1 MSEALSYDELATRLS
16 VAEQTLGAIQRGE
29 VDALVVSADGGPRIY
44 TLDGADAFYRVL
56 IEQMP
61 VGAAAVR
68 PDGSVLYANGA
79 FADMLGLPL
88 QSLIGG
94 ALRDFGRDE
103 RDRAL
108 LDDLLAA
115 GRARSAGD
123 LALRGPDRSIDVE
136 LSIQPV
142 GPGGGDALCV
152 VAVDVTER
160 HEADAILRRTSE
172 QLARSNADLEQFAHV
187 IAHDLT
193 EPLRTVSG
201 FVQLLAERH
210 GDQLSADAQEY
221 IAFAAGGT
229 RRMQE
234 MLDGLLA
241 YSRAGTAERT
251 LQRVD
256 CAHIVQRALS
266 ALQSS
271 ANDAGAQITVGELPE
286 VVADPTQFEQLVQ
299 NLVGNAL
306 KFRGDAPAR
315 VEISATSGPEAH
327 LFSVADHGIGV
338 EPRHRERIFKM
349 FNRLHSRDAHPGI
362 GAGLAICRQLVVRNG
377 GEIWL
382 DETPGGGCTFR
393 FTIPRVDCEPVV

>member
-1 MSEALSYDELATRLS
+1 MAQQPSYDELAARLS
-16 VAEQTLGAIQRGE
+16 IAEQTLGAIQRGE
-29 VDALVVSADGGPRIY
+29 VDALVVSGETGPRIY

-68 PDGSVLYANGA
+68 PDGAVLYANEA
-79 FADMLGLPL
+79 FAAMLGVSLG
-88 QSLIGG
+88 SLIGG
-94 ALRDFGRDE
+94 VLPDLARDE
-103 RDRAL
+103 ADRGL
-108 LDDLLAA
+108 LGELLRS
-115 GRARSAGD
+115 GLARKVGD
-123 LALRGPDRSIDVE
+123 LALRGSDRSIDVE
-136 LSIQPV
+136 LSIRPV

-152 VAVDVTER
+152 VAIDLTER
-160 HEADAILRRTSE
+160 NEADAALRRTSE

-210 GDQLSADAQEY
+210 GEQLSADAREY
-221 IAFAAGGT
+221 IALASSGT
-229 RRMQE
+229 YRMQE

-251 LQRVD
+251 LQQVD
-256 CAHIVQRALS
+256 CAHIVQRAIA
-266 ALQSS
+266 ALGSS
-271 ANDAGAQITVGELPE
+271 AAAADARISVGDLPA

-315 VEISATSGPEAH
+315 VEITAATRPDAH
-327 LFSVADHGIGV
+327 LFSVIDHGIGV

-393 FTIPRVDCEPVV
+393 FTIPRVDCEPAP

>member
-1 MSEALSYDELATRLS
+1 VSEAPGYDELASRLL

-29 VDALVVSADGGPRIY
+29 VDALVVSGADGPQVY

-68 PDGSVLYANGA
+68 PDGSVLYANA
-79 FADMLGLPL
+79 TFADMLGI
-88 QSLIGG
+88 SLHSVIGG
-94 ALRDFGRDE
+94 CLADFAHDE
-103 RDRAL
+103 PDRAL

-115 GRARSAGD
+115 GRERAVAD
-123 LALRGPDRSIDVE
+123 VALRGPGRSIDVE
-136 LSIQPV
+136 LSIRPV

-152 VAVDVTER
+152 VAVDLTGR
-160 HEADAILRRTSE
+160 NEADAILRRTSE

-210 GDQLSADAQEY
+210 AERLDGEAQEY

-256 CAHIVQRALS
+256 CTHIVQRALA

-271 ANDAGAQITVGELPE
+271 ATDAGAQITVGALPE
-286 VVADPTQFEQLVQ
+286 IVADPTQFEQIVQ

-306 KFRGDAPAR
+306 KFRGREPAR
-315 VEISATSGPEAH
+315 VEITATTNDETH
-327 LFSVADHGIGV
+327 RFSVADHGIGV

-377 GEIWL
+377 GEIWV
-382 DETPGGGCTFR
+382 DETPGGGCTFH
-393 FTIPRVDCEPVV
+393 FTIPRAAHEPAG